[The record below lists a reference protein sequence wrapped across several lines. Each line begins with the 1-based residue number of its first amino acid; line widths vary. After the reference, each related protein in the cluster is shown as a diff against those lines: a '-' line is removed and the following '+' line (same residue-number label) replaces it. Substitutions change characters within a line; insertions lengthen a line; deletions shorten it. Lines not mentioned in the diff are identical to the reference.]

1 MEKWEQ
7 IKMLSAV
14 IAGLQRQ
21 LENEQSRRRVAE
33 AIAADAEERYGEL
46 RRERDELLRE
56 VETLQKDIDTRREC
70 HDVVARENTRL
81 NRIVE
86 RRGAEELPENYPKI
100 GAKNA
105 RDDCYYWARGSHE
118 LRGWHTVRAYNY
130 EGQLFFFM
138 TGSECELYP
147 DDMNDLRGPIPEPEE
162 PQ

>member
-1 MEKWEQ
+1 MQDRKQNE
-7 IKMLSAV
+7 MLSAV

-56 VETLQKDIDTRREC
+56 VEF
-70 HDVVARENTRL
+70 
-81 NRIVE
+81 
-86 RRGAEELPENYPKI
+86 GMNYPKI
-100 GAKNA
+100 EAKNA
-105 RDDCYYWARGSHE
+105 KDDCYYWARGSHE

-147 DDMNDLRGPIPEPEE
+147 DDISDLRGPIPEPEDE
-162 PQ
+162 